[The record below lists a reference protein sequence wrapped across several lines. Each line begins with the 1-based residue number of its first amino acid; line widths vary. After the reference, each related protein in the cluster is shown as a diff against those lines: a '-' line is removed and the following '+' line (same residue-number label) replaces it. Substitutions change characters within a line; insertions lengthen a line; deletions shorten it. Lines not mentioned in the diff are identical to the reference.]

1 MTETNISISNKALTK
16 CGASTIAS
24 FTEGSHEANVC
35 STMYDMTKKGLL
47 YYTFWNF
54 AIIKQAMN
62 RLNETP
68 SDKNFTYVHS
78 LPGNIIRIKSVFN
91 DEGRYLD
98 DYKIEGNKVYSNDQT
113 LFLEYVQEMVEDDF
127 PVFFIEALVAKVAYE
142 INEAITGIGTLN
154 ERLLQDFN
162 IKLRAARIADGQ
174 ENPPTNVMPAGRLI
188 QAHLGNVSS
197 SNKNYLRHE
206 S

>member
-16 CGASTIAS
+16 CGAATIAS

-35 STMYDMTKKGLL
+35 STMYETTKKGLL

-68 SDKNFTYVHS
+68 TDKNFLYAHS
-78 LPGNIIRIKSVFN
+78 LPGDIIRIKAVFDDN
-91 DEGRYLD
+91 GYFLEDYRVEGQ
-98 DYKIEGNKVYSNDQT
+98 KIYSNTET
-113 LFLEYVQEMVEDDF
+113 LYLEYVQDMDEQYF
-127 PVFFIEALVAKVAYE
+127 PVFFIEALISKIAYE
-142 INEAITGIGTLN
+142 INEAITGIGSLN
-154 ERLLQDFN
+154 DRLLNDFN

-174 ENPPTNVMPAGRLI
+174 ENPPVNVMPAGRLI
-188 QAHLGNVSS
+188 EAHLGNVSS
-197 SNKNYLRHE
+197 TNARFMRHDN
-206 S
+206 

>member
-1 MTETNISISNKALTK
+1 MTETNISISNKALIK
-16 CGASTIAS
+16 CGAGTIAS
-24 FTEGSHEANVC
+24 FTEGSHESNVC
-35 STMYDMTKKGLL
+35 STMYETTKKGLL

-68 SDKNFTYVHS
+68 TDKNFTYAHS
-78 LPGNIIRIKSVFN
+78 LPGDIIRIKSVFN

-98 DYKIEGNKVYSNDQT
+98 DYKVEGQKIYSNDQT
-113 LFLEYVQEMVEDDF
+113 LFLEYVQNMDEDKF
-127 PVFFIEALVAKVAYE
+127 PVFFVEALVAKVAYE

-154 ERLLQDFN
+154 DRLLNDFN

-188 QAHLGNVSS
+188 QAHLGNVST
-197 SNKNYLRHE
+197 SNPRYLRHE
-206 S
+206 N